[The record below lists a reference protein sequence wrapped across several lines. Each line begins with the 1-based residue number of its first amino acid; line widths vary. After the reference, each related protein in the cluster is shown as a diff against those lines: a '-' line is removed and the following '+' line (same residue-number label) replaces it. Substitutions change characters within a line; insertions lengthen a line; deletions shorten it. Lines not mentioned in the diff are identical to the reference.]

1 MEVESVLW
9 FTMSETRRLSVIRA
23 THVADT
29 PGSITLLTARGYL
42 IGLTVNAWI
51 SYQHGL
57 KGIAKVVWSTN
68 RGP

>member
-9 FTMSETRRLSVIRA
+9 FTMSEARRLSVIRA

-29 PGSITLLTARGYL
+29 PGCIALLTARGYL
-42 IGLTVNAWI
+42 ICLTVNAWI
-51 SYQHGL
+51 SYQRGL